1 MHEMHYL
8 NNICFIFNA
17 GMSPFDEFL
26 KHNFRKET
34 DVQIVFN
41 PIFARDL
48 QLNFENTKEL
58 LGNWSKEY
66 INTNYKMKDI
76 ITLYN

>member
-1 MHEMHYL
+1 M
-8 NNICFIFNA
+8 FNA
-17 GMSPFDEFL
+17 GMPPFDEFL
-26 KHNFRKET
+26 KHNFKKEA

-41 PIFARDL
+41 PIFVRDS
-48 QLNFENTKEL
+48 QFHFDNRKEL